1 MKKLLAVLLSLCLV
15 VGMLPMMA
23 FAENEETPEVY
34 SAPASEPEE
43 LNDITELENNNTVD
57 NLAEFETAISG
68 TGDIVLGAD
77 IIVTGSVT
85 IGRNVTIKSADS
97 GRYRI
102 GGGFSVANGTVKL
115 DGIVLGANVLVDSG
129 ELQIEPSTTVESDVT
144 LSRYD
149 DGAITGLGSGYSQA
163 IESNSTTGRVYYTN
177 NIASMGIAYIT
188 GSDGV
193 KVVYST
199 LESAV
204 KALEGT
210 SGTVVLVKDTD
221 ENFELPAN
229 VTLDTENNATAP
241 NVTKPGDGGDGG
253 DDGDEEVDPTPVYFN
268 VSFAVKPYWAN
279 VVVTDSAGNAVN
291 PDRNGQYWLEAD
303 KTYAYTV
310 SAYGFTSK
318 SGTITSDY
326 ARDTI
331 EVTLTQSERVVV
343 WPTSHGDVSFSY
355 LSHGWVAVYT
365 EPDSGYYLDD
375 LTIYRVGYGAID
387 YGKWDNGVYYF
398 RMRDGQQ
405 YIIDADFAAA
415 PSEYRVYV
423 DSSILHG
430 DVSVDTV
437 YAEEGEWV
445 YITVDPDVGYRLYNL
460 TVTRPSGNTVKVE
473 HVRDNVYRFSMP
485 GVRVTVDAE
494 FIRTVTPFTD
504 VRLADWFYEYVSFA
518 YRYGL
523 MEGINSYQFAPDA
536 TATRAMVV
544 QILYRMS
551 GEPAVSYGSGFT
563 DVASN
568 AWYADAI
575 AWAARNNIVNGTGA
589 ATFDPNAPVT
599 REQFA
604 TMLYRYARYRG
615 FNTSLTANI
624 LSYYDVN
631 QVSEYAFEAL
641 QWACAEGIVN
651 GTSTGYLTPQGNAT
665 RAQLA
670 AMLMRFCT
678 EYFDL

>member
-15 VGMLPMMA
+15 VGMLPVMA
-23 FAENEETPEVY
+23 FADGGEM
-34 SAPASEPEE
+34 SEDGFKTAVSSGGTVT
-43 LNDITELENNNTVD
+43 LTNDIVLTDDLEISNDVT
-57 NLAEFETAISG
+57 ISG
-68 TGDIVLGAD
+68 TYTISGDVTITITDGKKVTFDGCTVDRQTD
-77 IIVTGSVT
+77 IILEGTAAASGLTSYVIATKHDSNGNTTVYYTDDYTKLGSVL
-85 IGRNVTIKSADS
+85 V
-97 GRYRI
+97 
-102 GGGFSVANGTVKL
+102 F
-115 DGIVLGANVLVDSG
+115 DGY
-129 ELQIEPSTTVESDVT
+129 TSDVYQ
-144 LSRYD
+144 SVEA
-149 DGAITGLGSGYSQA
+149 AITGNINNATVSVIAPLNESFTVPNGTSVAINANVEVTGNIVVENGAILTNAGVINGNVSGEGKFENQGA
-163 IESNSTTGRVYYTN
+163 GTVNGTTPGEETEEPNPPVEEPDPEPVYYT
-177 NIASMGIAYIT
+177 
-188 GSDGV
+188 V
-193 KVVYST
+193 KF
-199 LESAV
+199 
-204 KALEGT
+204 
-210 SGTVVLVKDTD
+210 D
-221 ENFELPAN
+221 
-229 VTLDTENNATAP
+229 
-241 NVTKPGDGGDGG
+241 
-253 DDGDEEVDPTPVYFN
+253 
-268 VSFAVKPYWAN
+268 VKPYWAN

-303 KTYAYTV
+303 KNYTYKV
-310 SAYGFTSK
+310 SAYGFGAVT
-318 SGTITSDY
+318 GNIDL
-326 ARDTI
+326 ADAGDTI

-355 LSHGWVAVYT
+355 LSHGWVAVYVD
-365 EPDSGYYLDD
+365 PNNGYYLDD

-405 YIIDADFAAA
+405 YIIDADFASA

-670 AMLMRFCT
+670 AMLMRFCN

>member
-23 FAENEETPEVY
+23 FAVDEEDGTNGEV
-34 SAPASEPEE
+34 
-43 LNDITELENNNTVD
+43 NDITNSQVDEVVKKTEQPTEDFGSAADNVQSVSQLKEVLDGSETEIHIGASMDLTD
-57 NLAEFETAISG
+57 NLTISRDVLIKGGPFNGPGKIIINADVKFVDVVVNTDVEVAENKTLTLSGTSNINKDKISG
-68 TGDIVLGAD
+68 EG
-77 IIVTGSVT
+77 
-85 IGRNVTIKSADS
+85 
-97 GRYRI
+97 
-102 GGGFSVANGTVKL
+102 
-115 DGIVLGANVLVDSG
+115 
-129 ELQIEPSTTVESDVT
+129 
-144 LSRYD
+144 
-149 DGAITGLGSGYSQA
+149 
-163 IESNSTTGRVYYTN
+163 
-177 NIASMGIAYIT
+177 
-188 GSDGV
+188 
-193 KVVYST
+193 KVV
-199 LESAV
+199 
-204 KALEGT
+204 GT
-210 SGTVVLVKDTD
+210 SGDVIYDGTNTGTDNPGGDTG
-221 ENFELPAN
+221 
-229 VTLDTENNATAP
+229 TE
-241 NVTKPGDGGDGG
+241 PGDG
-253 DDGDEEVDPTPVYFN
+253 DDDEQEVPVEPVYYS
-268 VSFAVKPYWAN
+268 VSFDVTPYWAD
-279 VVVTDSAGNAVN
+279 VVVTDSTGNTVK
-291 PDRNGQYWLEAD
+291 PDRNGQYWLEAGKEYD
-303 KTYAYTV
+303 YTV
-310 SAYGFTSK
+310 SAYGFISETGDIGLTNAIK
-318 SGTITSDY
+318 VKLDQSDKV
-326 ARDTI
+326 I
-331 EVTLTQSERVVV
+331 V
-343 WPTSHGDVSFSY
+343 WPTSHGDVYFSY
-355 LSHGWVAVYT
+355 LRHGVVAVYV

-398 RMRDGQQ
+398 RMKPGAQ

-670 AMLMRFCT
+670 AMLMRFCN